1 MNIAADGSSSAAPV
15 IKPGPSSEKK
25 RRTRP
30 CLPRAT
36 FVRHAAIFFDLS
48 ASTGKT
54 QIPLAKAQRNQ
65 VRVNLG
71 EHFTPLTQDFAQS
84 VAFFIKQPLS
94 RGAHGFEQITGL
106 V

>member
-1 MNIAADGSSSAAPV
+1 MPEGSSSAAPV
-15 IKPGPSSEKK
+15 IKPGPSNEKK

-30 CLPRAT
+30 CLPEPLF
-36 FVRHAAIFFDLS
+36 FVMPAIFFDF

-54 QIPLAKAQRNQ
+54 LISFAEAQRNQ
-65 VRVNLG
+65 ARANLG
-71 EHFTPLTQDFAQS
+71 EHFTAIAQDFAQS
-84 VAFFIKQPLS
+84 GTFFIEQPLS